1 MEIGTETPI
10 FLFWEYLFRNFGI
23 LLQCRFDSPIGADP
37 RDGGAGEGLHG
48 EGHVW
53 ALPLGAHPPQVPG
66 SKEDG
71 EGLPSLQQVRQPL
84 SPSCYFFGNNIQK
97 KVQLKKNLQWNN

>member
-1 MEIGTETPI
+1 MLGNLQNSVPLLLPCEPI
-10 FLFWEYLFRNFGI
+10 RQS
-23 LLQCRFDSPIGADP
+23 LLAQCAIYTVQYFVLPCLTLLGADP

-66 SKEDG
+66 SEEDG
-71 EGLPSLQQVRQPL
+71 EGLPSL
-84 SPSCYFFGNNIQK
+84 
-97 KVQLKKNLQWNN
+97 

>member
-1 MEIGTETPI
+1 
-10 FLFWEYLFRNFGI
+10 
-23 LLQCRFDSPIGADP
+23 LLAQCAIYTVLPGLTLLGADP

-48 EGHVW
+48 EGHVR

-66 SKEDG
+66 SEEDG

-84 SPSCYFFGNNIQK
+84 SPSCCF
-97 KVQLKKNLQWNN
+97 